1 MDFADLVNRRFSL
14 RKYST
19 VPVPDELIEQ
29 CLEAARLA
37 PTACNSQ
44 PWTLLVAR
52 TPEKTEPHAKAAYS
66 GI

>member
-19 VPVPDELIEQ
+19 APVQDKLIEQ

-37 PTACNSQ
+37 PSACSSQ
-44 PWTLLVAR
+44 P
-52 TPEKTEPHAKAAYS
+52 
-66 GI
+66 